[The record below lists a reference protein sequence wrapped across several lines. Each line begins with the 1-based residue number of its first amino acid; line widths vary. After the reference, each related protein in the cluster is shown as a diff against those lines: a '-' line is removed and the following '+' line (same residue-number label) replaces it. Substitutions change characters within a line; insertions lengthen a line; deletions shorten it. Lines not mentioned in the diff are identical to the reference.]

1 MQQLSINRKPKLA
14 QAEYGDSSKIKSNFL
29 RAMIMLPK
37 PSLSYGNSTC
47 PKTPQRRTFLEEA
60 EAGPAESGV
69 FCRSG
74 IIPLYP
80 LIIWEISSGYR
91 AVSIHCIGNNNS
103 ILYSSII
110 KVPISPYGK
119 RHFCYLHIISVMLL
133 EVGTLHIYVVCY
145 L

>member
-60 EAGPAESGV
+60 EAGPVESGV
-69 FCRSG
+69 FCRSVVV
-74 IIPLYP
+74 PLYP
-80 LIIWEISSGYR
+80 IT
-91 AVSIHCIGNNNS
+91 NS
-103 ILYSSII
+103 VAIKLVATQFLSII
-110 KVPISPYGK
+110 
-119 RHFCYLHIISVMLL
+119 LETIIPFYILA
-133 EVGTLHIYVVCY
+133 
-145 L
+145 